1 MKIIEGKKIAEEILG
16 TIKKQT
22 SSFSRMPG
30 LAVILVGD
38 DEASKTYVQMKKK
51 ISQECGILFFDYLL
65 PETSSK
71 EEIETVVNHLNL
83 DEDIDGILVQLPLPS
98 HLNKR
103 EILEKILPSKDVDG
117 LTTANQKLLE
127 TGEGFLCPFPKAILF
142 LLRSCEEKKY
152 TKNALIIT
160 NSDEFGIYMKS
171 LLEKEN
177 LLAEYS
183 IFINKEN
190 LEKITRPYD
199 IIISAVGIAS
209 LITADMV
216 KDGAIV
222 IDGGIEKK
230 EGKVKG
236 DIDQQGFE
244 KKEGYLSP
252 VPGGVGPV
260 TVACLV
266 ENVVLAYKKKNSFM
280 NKEFLI

>member
-1 MKIIEGKKIAEEILG
+1 MKIIEGKKIAEGILS

-30 LAVILVGD
+30 LAAVLVGD

-51 ISQECGILFFDYLL
+51 VAQECGILFFDYLL
-65 PETSSK
+65 PESSSK
-71 EEIETVVNHLNL
+71 EDIETVINHLNL

-98 HLNKR
+98 HLDKR

-117 LTTANQKLLE
+117 LTFANQKLLE
-127 TGEGFLCPFPKAILF
+127 TAEGFLCPFPKAILF
-142 LLRSCEEKKY
+142 LLHSCEERKY
-152 TKNALIIT
+152 AKNALIIT
-160 NSDEFGIYMKS
+160 NSDEFGLYMKS

-177 LLAEYS
+177 LLVEYN
-183 IFINKEN
+183 IFTNKES
-190 LEKITRPYD
+190 LEKITRSYD
-199 IIISAVGIAS
+199 SIISAVGIAS

-216 KDGAIV
+216 KDGAIL

-230 EGKVKG
+230 EGKIQG
-236 DIDQQGFE
+236 DVDQQSFA
-244 KKEGYLSP
+244 KKDVSLSP

-266 ENVVLAYKKKNSFM
+266 ENVVLAYKRKT
-280 NKEFLI
+280 LL

>member
-1 MKIIEGKKIAEEILG
+1 MKIIEGKKIAEGILS

-30 LAVILVGD
+30 LAAVLVGD

-51 ISQECGILFFDYLL
+51 VAQECGILFFDYLL
-65 PETSSK
+65 PESSSK
-71 EEIETVVNHLNL
+71 EEIETVINHLNF

-98 HLNKR
+98 HLDKR

-117 LTTANQKLLE
+117 LTLANQKLLE
-127 TGEGFLCPFPKAILF
+127 TGEGFLCPFPKAILS
-142 LLRSCEEKKY
+142 LLRSCQEKKY
-152 TKNALIIT
+152 AKNALILT

-183 IFINKEN
+183 VFTNKEN
-190 LEKITRPYD
+190 LEKIIRSYD
-199 IIISAVGIAS
+199 SIISAVGVAS

-216 KDGAIV
+216 KDGAIL

-230 EGKVKG
+230 EGKIQG
-236 DIDQQGFE
+236 DVDQQSFA
-244 KKEGYLSP
+244 KKDVFLSP

-266 ENVVLAYKKKNSFM
+266 ENVVLAYKRKT
-280 NKEFLI
+280 LL